1 VPKLRYPEGGLW
13 RHRDFMKLWS
23 GQTISEFGT
32 AISQLALPTIAVLVL
47 HASAFQVALL
57 GTVEFLPFLLF
68 TLPAGVWVDRLPR
81 RAILIVGDLGRGAL
95 GVSVPI
101 AYALGDLHL
110 AQLYVVGFLTGVL
123 TVFFDV
129 AYQSYLPA
137 LVEREQ
143 LVEGN
148 SKLEVTRSGAQVAG
162 PGLAGLLIKLA
173 TAPYAVLVDTA
184 SFAFSGGFLLA
195 IGKREARA
203 ERHDEAVPRS
213 LRHELWEGLR
223 YVLGHRLLRPQAIS
237 TGTSN
242 FFSNVVYAVLIVYA
256 YRRLHLSPFA
266 IGIVF
271 SLSGLGW
278 MAGAAASSRL
288 QRRLGVGGTTV
299 LGTLCAGPALL
310 LMPLAPRSFP
320 LPMLIAGGAL
330 GAFGA
335 VVYNIAQVSLRQT
348 ITPLRLQGRMNS
360 VMRFLVWGTIP
371 LGSLTGGA
379 LASTIGLRETLFVGG
394 AGGFTSVLPIVF
406 SPIRG
411 LRDFPEPEEP
421 LLPTVAMAEGGLAP
435 GVTAGLDEGAM
446 SGAGPAASDDG

>member
-1 VPKLRYPEGGLW
+1 VRRLRYPRSGLW
-13 RHRDFMKLWS
+13 RHPDFMKLWS
-23 GQTISEFGT
+23 GQTVSEFGT
-32 AISQLALPTIAVLVL
+32 AVSQLAIPTIAVLAL
-47 HASAFQVALL
+47 HASAFQVASL

-95 GVSVPI
+95 GLSIPI

-110 AQLYVVGFLTGVL
+110 AQLYLVGFLTGVL

-148 SKLEVTRSGAQVAG
+148 SKLEVTRSGAQLAG
-162 PGLAGLLIKLA
+162 PGFAGLLIKLA
-173 TAPYAVLVDTA
+173 TAPYAILVDTA
-184 SFAFSGGFLLA
+184 SFVFSGGFLIA
-195 IGKREARA
+195 IRKREDWARKPEDGA
-203 ERHDEAVPRS
+203 RPS
-213 LRHELWEGLR
+213 LRSELWEGLR

-242 FFSNVVYAVLIVYA
+242 FFSNVVYAILIVYA

-266 IGIVF
+266 VGIVF
-271 SLSGLGW
+271 SLAGLGW

-288 QRRLGVGGTTV
+288 QGRLGVGGTTV
-299 LGTLCAGPALL
+299 LGTLCSGPGLL

-320 LPMLIAGGAL
+320 LPMLIAGGVI
-330 GAFGA
+330 GSFGA

-348 ITPLRLQGRMNS
+348 ITPQRLQGRMNS

-379 LASTIGLRETLFVGG
+379 LASSIGLRETLFVGA
-394 AGGFTSVLPIVF
+394 AGGFLSVLPIVL
-406 SPIRG
+406 SPIPK
-411 LRDFPEPEEP
+411 LREFPEPEEDV
-421 LLPTVAMAEGGLAP
+421 LPTVAMAEGGLAP
-435 GVTAGLDEGAM
+435 GVTGGLDEGAM
-446 SGAGPAASDDG
+446 SGAGPAVTRDG